1 MEGSDGGGLAC
12 VVGRVP
18 YTARYGGRGT
28 RVLRLSH
35 TQMAMSPTTSPSALL
50 VWCSDRGSQ

>member
-50 VWCSDRGSQ
+50 VLLQ